1 MDETL
6 LTDRLPTPV
15 GELML
20 VADEVGCLLAVD
32 WVDHEA
38 RLQRLLQRRHGGA
51 TLRLQR
57 NPHGLSTRLAQ
68 YFDGDL
74 AVIDTLPVRTGGTAF
89 QCEVWAALRRIP
101 CGTTITYGE
110 LARRIGQPRA
120 VRAVG
125 LANGANA
132 IGVVV
137 PCHRVIGS
145 TGALT
150 GYGSGLARKD
160 WLLRHEGARLI

>member
-1 MDETL
+1 MHATL
-6 LTDRLPTPV
+6 RTDRLATPV
-15 GELML
+15 GDLML
-20 VADEVGCLLAVD
+20 VADDDGCLLAVD

-38 RLQRLLQRRHGGA
+38 RLQRLVQRRHGGF
-51 TLRLQR
+51 TLRRQDD
-57 NPHGLSTRLAQ
+57 PHGLTARLAR

-74 AVIDTLPVRTGGTAF
+74 AAIDALPVRTGGTAF
-89 QCEVWAALRRIP
+89 QREVWAALRAIP
-101 CGTTITYGE
+101 CGTTVSYGE

-145 TGALT
+145 NGDLT
-150 GYGSGLARKD
+150 GYGSGLARKA
-160 WLLRHEGARLI
+160 WLLRHEGARLV